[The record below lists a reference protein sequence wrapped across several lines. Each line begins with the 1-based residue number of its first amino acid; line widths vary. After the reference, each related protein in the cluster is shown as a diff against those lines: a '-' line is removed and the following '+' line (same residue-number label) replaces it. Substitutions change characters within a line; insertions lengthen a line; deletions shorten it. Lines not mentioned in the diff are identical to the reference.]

1 MKKVLAMLLVLAMV
15 CGMLVGCSSGTKET
29 TDGGTGAAPTK
40 AADKTEDPT
49 KPAENAKEDTITLM
63 VPPVSA
69 TYLEKVRVWADEFH
83 QLYPNLTIEII
94 ETSWDDH
101 AEKLSTMALAGEAPD
116 IAEVSYSMIGTYAE
130 LGVGINILDY
140 MDEAALADYDK
151 NALDYMSLEGK
162 TYGLPLYLSIQAIG
176 GNKEMLEEAGVDVL
190 DVQQNGWTFEEF
202 KTAIAN
208 GTKDNR
214 FGFVFAT
221 SAVTASDMLNIFG
234 ISAGLNNAFTSDLK
248 YAYTSSNMLTF
259 LQAIEEISASG
270 YMPNYGV
277 DASQRMVMCQTG
289 NAMIFGK
296 AMPLFEGNI
305 NKNNAALE
313 AKDGTAVEGSIP
325 VQYSYLPIPTMNGI
339 TESCFGTVDGLM
351 AFRNTKTTDEHLA
364 NVMLAMNYL
373 CSGKIAA
380 DVASELYLD
389 AVCESGRA
397 VIGDYLVEGRDENNL
412 ASASRQMGL
421 VVAPPTGL
429 TADMSSKAA
438 TLMEQVIAPK
448 LQALLAGEVT
458 AQAMYDEICKAAYK
472 EFGQENCVSGAIQ

>member
-1 MKKVLAMLLVLAMV
+1 MKKVLAMLLVLTMV
-15 CGMLVGCSSGTKET
+15 CGMFAGCSSKKQET
-29 TDGGTGAAPTK
+29 TGGGATVAPADST
-40 AADKTEDPT
+40 DKTEET
-49 KPAENAKEDTITLM
+49 KTDENAKEDTITLM

-69 TYLEKVRVWADEFH
+69 TYLEKVKVWAGEFH
-83 QLYPNLTIEII
+83 QQYPNLTIEII

-101 AEKLSTMALAGEAPD
+101 SEKLSTMALAGEAPD
-116 IAEVSYSMIGTYAE
+116 IAEVSYSTIGTYVE
-130 LGVGINILDY
+130 LGVGINIADY
-140 MDEAALADYDK
+140 MDAATLADYDK
-151 NALDYMSLEGK
+151 NALGYMSLEGK
-162 TYGLPLYLSIQAIG
+162 TYGLPLYLSIQSIG
-176 GNKEMLEEAGVDVL
+176 GNKEMLEEAGVNVL
-190 DVQQNGWTFEEF
+190 NVQQKGWTFEEF
-202 KTAIAN
+202 KTAIAK

-234 ISAGLNNAFTSDLK
+234 ISAGLNNAFTNDLK
-248 YAYTSSNMLTF
+248 YSYTSSNMLTF
-259 LQAIEEISASG
+259 LKAIEDISASG
-270 YMPNYGV
+270 YTPNYGV

-296 AMPLFEGNI
+296 AMPLFENNI
-305 NKNNAALE
+305 NKNNKALE
-313 AKDGTAVEGSIP
+313 AKDATAVEGSIP
-325 VQYSYLPIPTMNGI
+325 VQYSFLPIPVMEGVK
-339 TESCFGTVDGLM
+339 ESCYGTVDGLM

-364 NVMLAMNYL
+364 NVMLALNYL

-412 ASASRQMGL
+412 ATASRMMSL
-421 VVAPPTGL
+421 VVAPPTGM
-429 TADMSSKAA
+429 TAEMSSKAA

-458 AQAMYDEICKAAYK
+458 AQQMYDEICKAAYK
-472 EFGQENCVSGAIQ
+472 EFGEENCVSGAIQ